1 MGEVLSVECP
11 FGPEGPKCKNNQDNI
26 CNRNDGDKQSP
37 PYALVFIIV
46 CSILK
51 ERRKTFKALID
62 YSLEFIRQVRPN
74 GQPDLTNDTL

>member
-37 PYALVFIIV
+37 PYDS
-46 CSILK
+46 SIHHCLQHI
-51 ERRKTFKALID
+51 ERAAENVQGVDTLFAGV
-62 YSLEFIRQVRPN
+62 YSAGATKWSARPN
-74 GQPDLTNDTL
+74 E